1 MALANLVELTSVE
14 ESKTINNPQQ
24 PCIII
29 SASGM
34 ATGGRVV
41 HHLRE
46 MLPQAKHSVVL
57 VGYQAIGTRGRTLA
71 DGAKEVKM
79 HGEMVPVR
87 AEIEQI
93 ESFSV
98 HADADELIAWIKPAA
113 ATTAQVFVVHG
124 EAGASETLVDR
135 LKSEL
140 STKAHAPIDREI
152 AKL

>member
-1 MALANLVELTSVE
+1 
-14 ESKTINNPQQ
+14 
-24 PCIII
+24 
-29 SASGM
+29 
-34 ATGGRVV
+34 
-41 HHLRE
+41 
-46 MLPQAKHSVVL
+46 
-57 VGYQAIGTRGRTLA
+57 LA

-113 ATTAQVFVVHG
+113 STTAHVFVVHG

-140 STKAHAPIDREI
+140 SMKAHAPIDREI